1 MLCGAAIMN
10 GSMLLIAANEVC
22 PQPQTKEHLM
32 ALDIVGIKNVVVV
45 QNKIDLVDEEKGE
58 KSYNEILKFTEGTVA
73 EGAPIIPISAHHDA
87 NLDVL
92 IKAVEE
98 RIPTPDLDMAKPMLM
113 YIARSFDVNKPGA
126 RPKELLGGVLGGSIL
141 QGEVKV
147 GDEVEVAPGRKDGKE
162 WVNYTSEV
170 TSLITG
176 GALTDKLRPGGLIG
190 IGTELD
196 PAITKS
202 DSMLG
207 KVVGKPDSLPP
218 IWDSFSMDL
227 HLLERVVGV
236 AEELKVDPIRTNEP
250 LMLNVGTATTVGL
263 VKSVRDSICDVNLK
277 LSVCSDK
284 DQRIAV
290 SRRVKGRWRLIGYG
304 VLRN

>member
-1 MLCGAAIMN
+1 MSLARIWSAR
-10 GSMLLIAANEVC
+10 
-22 PQPQTKEHLM
+22 
-32 ALDIVGIKNVVVV
+32 
-45 QNKIDLVDEEKGE
+45 
-58 KSYNEILKFTEGTVA
+58 KST
-73 EGAPIIPISAHHDA
+73 
-87 NLDVL
+87 
-92 IKAVEE
+92 
-98 RIPTPDLDMAKPMLM
+98 
-113 YIARSFDVNKPGA
+113 SF
-126 RPKELLGGVLGGSIL
+126 
-141 QGEVKV
+141 
-147 GDEVEVAPGRKDGKE
+147 
-162 WVNYTSEV
+162 

-176 GALTDKLRPGGLIG
+176 GAVTDSLRPGGLIG

-236 AEELKVDPIRTNEP
+236 AVELKVDPIRTNEP